1 MFSSRNPF
9 LSRSHSLGVLLKWPC
24 LRDPCVVVPQSG
36 DPSVWEQAFSLGV
49 VLWSPL
55 SLVAPLWGSVP
66 RVLSWSLTGLKGSWG
81 CLSPKLVCAR
91 TWVSTRL
98 HCTRPHTHT
107 HTGRSSQQRGRGLAN
122 AQLCSGLARSGQTPP
137 LCRPARPSPRGQL
150 GTLRSPGPHSPP
162 QPRLPATGSRM
173 GLR

>member
-107 HTGRSSQQRGRGLAN
+107 HWPLFPAERPGSGKCPAVLRVGSVWADPASLSS
-122 AQLCSGLARSGQTPP
+122 
-137 LCRPARPSPRGQL
+137 
-150 GTLRSPGPHSPP
+150 RSPLPSGAAGHTEE
-162 QPRLPATGSRM
+162 PRTP
-173 GLR
+173 